1 MNNKLATT
9 FILLLAFSSVFA
21 QKPKVENL
29 PLFKQKRI
37 HFGFTLGLNS
47 ANYTLDRRDIDFVND
62 SLLVID
68 VDGQSG
74 FTLGIVSALHF
85 NEFFSLR
92 FLPSLSFAQRNIN
105 YTFTKTS
112 ELGIPFTETLI
123 KPVESTYIELPLL
136 MKYRSKRLNNFAA
149 YIVGGGKYVID
160 LASNE
165 DVDNAREDEPIV
177 KSASS
182 FIAAEIGV
190 GTDFFLPYFKFS
202 IEGKMSYGISNVL
215 IDDNTIFSSPIERM
229 LPKMF
234 ILSLHFEG

>member
-1 MNNKLATT
+1 MKSKLSLIVLFA
-9 FILLLAFSSVFA
+9 LASFSTFA

-29 PLFKQKRI
+29 PLFKQKKV

-47 ANYTLDRRDIDFVND
+47 SNYTLDRKDIDFVND
-62 SLLVID
+62 SLYLID

-105 YTFTKTS
+105 YTFRKDI
-112 ELGIPFTETLI
+112 LGVPATETLVRT
-123 KPVESTYIELPLL
+123 VESTYIELPLL
-136 MKYRSKRLNNFAA
+136 FKYRSKRLNNFAA
-149 YIVGGGKYVID
+149 YLIGGGKYVMD

-165 DVDNAREDEPIV
+165 DVDNATLNEPII
-177 KSASS
+177 KTNSQ
-182 FIAAEIGV
+182 FIAAEVGI

-202 IEGKMSYGISNVL
+202 IEGKMSYGISNILVR
-215 IDDNTIFSSPIERM
+215 DNTIFSNPIERM